1 MPRLSGEKER
11 EGSRGKEAEG
21 WKEGKERG
29 REGGG
34 KKRQKL
40 IDWLLGDLQSIDKNV
55 LLP

>member
-1 MPRLSGEKER
+1 MPRSGEKER
-11 EGSRGKEAEG
+11 GGSRGKEAEG